1 MHFFVCVRQK
11 CQVKRGHKNTGK
23 DSMLT
28 MQGERR
34 SGGKGGKK
42 SKEIMPVHTE
52 QTPTIGKDECLSHNL
67 HSVTSTQDTIIKMVK
82 LK

>member
-1 MHFFVCVRQK
+1 MSSKERTQK
-11 CQVKRGHKNTGK
+11 YRERLNADHARREEVLR
-23 DSMLT
+23 
-28 MQGERR
+28 ERR
-34 SGGKGGKK
+34 KK